1 MPRVPTFLTSW
12 VPGPPADNLAR
23 DRFAGTPSSAPS
35 SVLIILERCF
45 ICRLNENIL
54 PPRKPRRKTLPRQNA
69 QVEWLR
75 RIWTAKKSLRSE
87 QLKFLKEITK
97 THVQSIMVPRVRAR
111 FGCWFRLPA
120 YWVQGETFT
129 RIRDGFDRSENSA
142 SRKSMCFW
150 REIHLDAYCDQRQTG
165 RRRRRPIWV
174 RRWKG
179 VCFIRPNSAEW
190 EINRS
195 VIKTSSVQPPF
206 FPLDWMN
213 QGS

>member
-120 YWVQGETFT
+120 YWVQGEKPSRGLRMASIDPKTPQVTSRCVSEERFIWT
-129 RIRDGFDRSENSA
+129 PTAINVRQDDDGGGQFGFVDEKESA
-142 SRKSMCFW
+142 LSG
-150 REIHLDAYCDQRQTG
+150 QTAQNG
-165 RRRRRPIWV
+165 
-174 RRWKG
+174 K
-179 VCFIRPNSAEW
+179 
-190 EINRS
+190 
-195 VIKTSSVQPPF
+195 
-206 FPLDWMN
+206 
-213 QGS
+213 